1 MKNLIASITLTLF
14 AFFAAGCAQ
23 NVSPN
28 TYSAAEV
35 GSTSKVTSGVVISK
49 RLVNLNTSSN
59 VGGVAGTIAG
69 AGAGSAIGGSAASNI
84 VGAVGGAVIGGL
96 LGSTIDKS
104 INTQQGYEYIV
115 KLKTGKTIS
124 VVQNLE
130 MQFEVH
136 QHVFVV
142 DGPRAH
148 LIADTTV

>member
-1 MKNLIASITLTLF
+1 M
-14 AFFAAGCAQ
+14 
-23 NVSPN
+23 
-28 TYSAAEV
+28 
-35 GSTSKVTSGVVISK
+35 
-49 RLVNLNTSSN
+49 
-59 VGGVAGTIAG
+59 
-69 AGAGSAIGGSAASNI
+69 
-84 VGAVGGAVIGGL
+84 IGGL
-96 LGSTIDKS
+96 LGSAIDKS